1 MKIYVTD
8 KNATFKER
16 EEKFERVER
25 AEMNLIKVYPKE
37 KKQKILGIGGALT
50 EAAAYTWSMMS
61 QGKKNQLIDLYFGA
75 NGNQYNLCRTH
86 IQSCDF
92 SLGNYAYVKDNDVDL
107 KTFSIDRDRKY
118 LIPFIKEV
126 LEANGEINLLAS
138 PWSPPGFMKNNGEMN
153 HGGKLKK
160 EFYDIWAKLIVKY
173 IQAYAKE
180 GIKVGRLT
188 IQNEPMAIQQW
199 DSCLFTGEDEKQFAC
214 GYLRKRLDE
223 AGLQSVKLNVWDH
236 NKDMILERTNDIF
249 YDKQAFD
256 SIGGIAFHWYS
267 GDHFEALQ
275 EVRNKYPDKELIF
288 TEGCV
293 EYSRFSSDS
302 QIDNAEMYAH
312 EMIGDFKA
320 GINGFIDWNIIL
332 DEQGG
337 PNHDKN
343 YCDAPVMCDTNN
355 DTIDI
360 RSSYYY
366 IGHFSRFIRPG
377 ARRILVS
384 GFTDKLEYVG
394 FLNPDNEIILIIMN
408 KTDKPQNFN
417 IFCEGKLCRIQ
428 LEAHSIMTATWY
440 AGINK

>member
-256 SIGGIAFHWYS
+256 SIAGIAFHWYS

-275 EVRNKYPDKELIF
+275 EVRDKYPNKELIF

-377 ARRILVS
+377 ARRMLVS